1 MDLTKVGVDCE
12 IALEGIIILLLLL
25 KAISDS
31 ELILACSPQPGLLLP
46 KLIKVDFFFAF
57 FCQSSI
63 TKVLNNPFENI
74 KQVLHKLLVSFVR
87 DLFFSFCS
95 DFFYPRISKLK
106 GI

>member
-46 KLIKVDFFFAF
+46 KLIKVDFF
-57 FCQSSI
+57 
-63 TKVLNNPFENI
+63 
-74 KQVLHKLLVSFVR
+74 LLSFVNQASQK
-87 DLFFSFCS
+87 F
-95 DFFYPRISKLK
+95 
-106 GI
+106 